1 MDVTQEIEEALS
13 SLICGIQ
20 SQKGFAS
27 VGREVKDFRK
37 RARSVIP
44 RGPASKSPR
53 MDFVLFSMRLL
64 DHTSS

>member
-27 VGREVKDFRK
+27 VGREGTH
-37 RARSVIP
+37 P
-44 RGPASKSPR
+44 MP
-53 MDFVLFSMRLL
+53 
-64 DHTSS
+64 